1 MQKSHLPCSKKAQPL
16 LSCLIIQ
23 ILNPPMYILFN
34 KKRKQSPLAVRLSQS
49 IIDFRPRRKVKYQ
62 IMDVFTPKYVRLMS
76 PPHCPSIYLS
86 MDFYWVGD
94 DRNSQDW
101 TLTNCTV
108 KSDSIRLELAKIEKK
123 ICPIIISPA
132 ETAQRG

>member
-1 MQKSHLPCSKKAQPL
+1 
-16 LSCLIIQ
+16 
-23 ILNPPMYILFN
+23 
-34 KKRKQSPLAVRLSQS
+34 
-49 IIDFRPRRKVKYQ
+49 
-62 IMDVFTPKYVRLMS
+62 MDVFTPKYVRLMS

-123 ICPIIISPA
+123 LPHNHFTSRDSPERLNILGGFFQIGWWVNYPQTPPLLLIYA
-132 ETAQRG
+132 LTLLPVFCLPL